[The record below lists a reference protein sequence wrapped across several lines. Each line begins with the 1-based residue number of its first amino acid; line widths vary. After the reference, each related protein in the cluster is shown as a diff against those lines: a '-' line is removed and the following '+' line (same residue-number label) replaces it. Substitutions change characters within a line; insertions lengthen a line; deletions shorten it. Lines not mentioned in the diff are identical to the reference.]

1 MFLRLV
7 LSNRHPFT
15 PSALP
20 DFLATMGVS
29 DFRQTPPS
37 SSLLRLVQRCAPAGA
52 PSDGSPWLPRI
63 LFVKLDATSD
73 PGLSVDTR
81 PIASVRLLPAGCENP
96 SARSNDAV
104 FGTPRLQGQHHL
116 LPLHLAAFVPT
127 HQAPCYQDTCK
138 ARYQACGSQLP
149 GPGLHPLEYAA
160 LPGRNPT
167 YGSSVAIQ
175 GRLLASGLRSWTRRT
190 KGQPTQARA

>member
-7 LSNRHPFT
+7 LSNRHPFA

-20 DFLATMGVS
+20 DFVATMGVS

-81 PIASVRLLPAGCENP
+81 PIASAVVACWVREPIGQIQRWCENP

-116 LPLHLAAFVPT
+116 LPLHLASFRTYASSALLPR
-127 HQAPCYQDTCK
+127 HLQ
-138 ARYQACGSQLP
+138 GSI
-149 GPGLHPLEYAA
+149 PGLWLTVTWMGLA
-160 LPGRNPT
+160 PT
-167 YGSSVAIQ
+167 RIRGLARPQPRIRLSSQ
-175 GRLLASGLRSWTRRT
+175 
-190 KGQPTQARA
+190 